1 MKKIMAILG
10 GIGVI
15 YAAGYAGSST
25 HALARDH
32 FQGSILES
40 VAATFNITDSI
51 IAQQKSN
58 SNRKRIIDAIEE
70 AIRDTGSLEAKDR
83 LRDLRRQWESD
94 HKRLNNAVDI
104 RRQMIASMAK
114 RQNVSM
120 R

>member
-32 FQGSILES
+32 FQGSVLES

-58 SNRKRIIDAIEE
+58 STRKRLIDAMDRAIKGTESKE
-70 AIRDTGSLEAKDR
+70 AIETLKE
-83 LRDLRRQWESD
+83 LRRQWELD
-94 HKRLNNAVDI
+94 RKWLNNEI
-104 RRQMIASMAK
+104 NTRLQMIARMSK
-114 RQNVSM
+114 RQNVTM